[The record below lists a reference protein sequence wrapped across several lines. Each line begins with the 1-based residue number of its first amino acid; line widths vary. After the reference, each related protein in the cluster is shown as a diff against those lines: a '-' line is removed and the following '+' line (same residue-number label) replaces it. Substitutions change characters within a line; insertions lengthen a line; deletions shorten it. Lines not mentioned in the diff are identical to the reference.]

1 MTCCLQ
7 CGVPP
12 APTACGPRQPL
23 ETEERGGAPTRLLR
37 LLPSPQASEHFGARA
52 QLQQV
57 AMPAAEAAE
66 EIFQGL
72 LAGKVRGV
80 LAVWGGGGW
89 MKRLPSP
96 NALLDK
102 WHGGACC
109 CFEHPENS
117 HPRSCR
123 PPADIQDTIAF
134 PRQAVSMVRS
144 ARWLPP
150 KLIASRVRSQ
160 FGSKGSGAAAAG
172 GKQRAAKLR
181 NATKQ

>member
-1 MTCCLQ
+1 MGRGRLDEAAAITNC
-7 CGVPP
+7 P
-12 APTACGPRQPL
+12 A
-23 ETEERGGAPTRLLR
+23 E
-37 LLPSPQASEHFGARA
+37 
-52 QLQQV
+52 QV
-57 AMPAAEAAE
+57 A
-66 EIFQGL
+66 
-72 LAGKVRGV
+72 
-80 LAVWGGGGW
+80 AVVG
-89 MKRLPSP
+89 
-96 NALLDK
+96 
-102 WHGGACC
+102 

-172 GKQRAAKLR
+172 GKQRAAKLQT
-181 NATKQ
+181 ATKQ